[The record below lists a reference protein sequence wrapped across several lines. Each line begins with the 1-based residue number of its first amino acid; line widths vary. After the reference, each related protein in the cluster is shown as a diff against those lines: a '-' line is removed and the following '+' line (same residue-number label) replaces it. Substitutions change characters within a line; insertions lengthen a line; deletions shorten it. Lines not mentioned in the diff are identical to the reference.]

1 MRLIFLLICSR
12 KNIVT
17 LLIYKLIYMLYRARK
32 VLVLICIKIKLLQ
45 KQGSL
50 SKEDREVLLL
60 LAKSLHEFSN
70 SIKIIMGGAK

>member
-1 MRLIFLLICSR
+1 
-12 KNIVT
+12 
-17 LLIYKLIYMLYRARK
+17 MLYRARK